1 MSIVSSAADVLG
13 GPRLVLPPPSVPAI
27 DRPTAVHGISSSKR
41 PARGQTGSTGLQVWF
56 DCLHRSRATLNGSGE
71 LHLPDSQVKEEMV
84 QYFVQFDVHQPVDM
98 SREELFTIW
107 LEEARAAQ
115 GAVDAGAVTNLWK
128 VVGQRSVFAVLDV
141 PDHTSLDQALESLP
155 IIQKLGS
162 SVDTRAYAI
171 RPYSEWAEELRVAVE
186 GE

>member
-1 MSIVSSAADVLG
+1 M
-13 GPRLVLPPPSVPAI
+13 
-27 DRPTAVHGISSSKR
+27 
-41 PARGQTGSTGLQVWF
+41 
-56 DCLHRSRATLNGSGE
+56 
-71 LHLPDSQVKEEMV
+71 
-84 QYFVQFDVHQPVDM
+84 QYVVQFDVHQPVV
-98 SREELFTIW
+98 SSLEELFAIW

-162 SVDTRAYAI
+162 SVGHAALSDPALQRMGRRAA
-171 RPYSEWAEELRVAVE
+171 RRS
-186 GE
+186 

>member
-1 MSIVSSAADVLG
+1 MAE
-13 GPRLVLPPPSVPAI
+13 
-27 DRPTAVHGISSSKR
+27 R
-41 PARGQTGSTGLQVWF
+41 PAAR
-56 DCLHRSRATLNGSGE
+56 RYSRLGE
-71 LHLPDSQVKEEMV
+71 VKEEIM

-98 SREELFTIW
+98 SREELYTIW

-155 IIQKLGS
+155 NCPEARRLGG
-162 SVDTRAYAI
+162 YA
-171 RPYSEWAEELRVAVE
+171 RLPDPAL
-186 GE
+186 

>member
-1 MSIVSSAADVLG
+1 MVLVAAARPSSTGTGEMAE
-13 GPRLVLPPPSVPAI
+13 
-27 DRPTAVHGISSSKR
+27 R
-41 PARGQTGSTGLQVWF
+41 PAA
-56 DCLHRSRATLNGSGE
+56 RSYSRLGE
-71 LHLPDSQVKEEMV
+71 VKEEIM

-98 SREELFTIW
+98 SREELYTIW

-155 IIQKLGS
+155 IIQKLGG
-162 SVDTRAYAI
+162 SVDTRAYPI
-171 RPYSEWAEELRVAVE
+171 RPYSEWAEELRVAVD
-186 GE
+186 GK

>member
-1 MSIVSSAADVLG
+1 M
-13 GPRLVLPPPSVPAI
+13 
-27 DRPTAVHGISSSKR
+27 
-41 PARGQTGSTGLQVWF
+41 
-56 DCLHRSRATLNGSGE
+56 
-71 LHLPDSQVKEEMV
+71 
-84 QYFVQFDVHQPVDM
+84 QYFVQFDVHQPVEM
-98 SREELFTIW
+98 SRDELFAIW

-155 IIQKLGS
+155 IIQKLGARN
-162 SVDTRAYAI
+162 TRAYAI

>member
-1 MSIVSSAADVLG
+1 MVLVAAARPSSTGTGEMAE
-13 GPRLVLPPPSVPAI
+13 
-27 DRPTAVHGISSSKR
+27 R
-41 PARGQTGSTGLQVWF
+41 PAAR
-56 DCLHRSRATLNGSGE
+56 RYSRLGE
-71 LHLPDSQVKEEMV
+71 VKEEIM

-98 SREELFTIW
+98 SREELYTIW

-155 IIQKLGS
+155 IIQKLGG
-162 SVDTRAYAI
+162 SVDTRAYPI
-171 RPYSEWAEELRVAVE
+171 RPYSEWAEELRVAVD
-186 GE
+186 GK

>member
-1 MSIVSSAADVLG
+1 M
-13 GPRLVLPPPSVPAI
+13 
-27 DRPTAVHGISSSKR
+27 
-41 PARGQTGSTGLQVWF
+41 
-56 DCLHRSRATLNGSGE
+56 
-71 LHLPDSQVKEEMV
+71 
-84 QYFVQFDVHQPVDM
+84 QYFVQFDIHQPVDM

-115 GAVDAGAVTNLWK
+115 GAVDAGGVVTNLWK

-162 SVDTRAYAI
+162 SVDTRAHAI
-171 RPYSEWAEELRVAVE
+171 RPYSEFAEELRIAVE
-186 GE
+186 GK